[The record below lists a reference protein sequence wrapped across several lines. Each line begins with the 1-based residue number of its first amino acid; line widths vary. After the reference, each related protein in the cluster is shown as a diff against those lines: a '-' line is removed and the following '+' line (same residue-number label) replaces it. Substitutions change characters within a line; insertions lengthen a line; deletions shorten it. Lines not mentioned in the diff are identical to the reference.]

1 MYSIADLQTII
12 AQALLQR
19 DFPTEPGNLYDP
31 IRYFLSIGG
40 KRLRPV
46 LTLLATDLFG
56 EKIEKSL
63 SAALSIE
70 VFHNFTLMHDD
81 IMDEAP
87 LRRGKDTVHKKWN
100 TNTAIL
106 SGDAMMIM
114 SYQLLSESRTTD
126 LSEVLR
132 VFSKMALEVCEGQQ
146 LDMDFENSSSVTE
159 EDYLYMIR
167 LKTSVL
173 LGAALEIGALL
184 GGANAKERKLIY
196 EFGVNM
202 GIAFQLQDDL
212 LDIYGDPKKFGKQ
225 IGGDII
231 ENKKT
236 FLLINALRLTKGKEE
251 GKELEE
257 WINIPPTNNYNV
269 NEKIKAITSIYN
281 KYGVKALAEQ
291 KKSFFSNQAFQALQK
306 IDVPTARKQ
315 TLIDFTKGLFVR
327 ES

>member
-1 MYSIADLQTII
+1 MYSIVDLQTII

-19 DFPTEPGNLYDP
+19 DFPTKPSNLYDP

-63 SAALSIE
+63 SAALAIE

-114 SYQLLSESRTTD
+114 SYQLLSESQTTD
-126 LSEVLR
+126 LSEVLHI
-132 VFSKMALEVCEGQQ
+132 FSKMALDVCEGQQ
-146 LDMDFENSSSVTE
+146 LDMDFGNSLSVTE
-159 EDYLYMIR
+159 DDYLHMIR

-173 LGAALEIGALL
+173 LGAALEIGALI
-184 GGANAKERKLIY
+184 GGANTKERNLIY

-212 LDIYGDPKKFGKQ
+212 LDIYGDPEKFGKQ

-236 FLLINALRLTKGKEE
+236 FLLINAMRLTKGKKE
-251 GKELEE
+251 GKELEK
-257 WINIPPTNNYNV
+257 WINMPTNYNV
-269 NEKIKAITSIYN
+269 SEKIKAVTSIYN
-281 KYGVKALAEQ
+281 MYGVKALTEQ

-306 IDVPTARKQ
+306 IDISIARKRA
-315 TLIDFTKGLFVR
+315 LIDFTKSLFIR

>member
-12 AQALLQR
+12 AQTLLQR
-19 DFPTEPGNLYDP
+19 DFPTEPSNLYDP

-63 SAALSIE
+63 SAALAIE

-87 LRRGKDTVHKKWN
+87 LRRGKDTVHKKWD

-106 SGDAMMIM
+106 SGDAMMIT
-114 SYQLLSESRTTD
+114 SYQLLSKSQTNN
-126 LSEVLR
+126 LSEVLHI
-132 VFSKMALEVCEGQQ
+132 FSKMALEVCEGQQ
-146 LDMDFENSSSVTE
+146 LDMDFGNSPSVTE
-159 EDYLYMIR
+159 EGYLQMIR

-173 LGAALEIGALL
+173 LGAALEIGALIA
-184 GGANAKERKLIY
+184 GANPKDRKLIY

-225 IGGDII
+225 VGGDII

-236 FLLINALRLTKGKEE
+236 FLLINAIRLTKGKEE
-251 GKELEE
+251 EKELNG
-257 WINIPPTNNYNV
+257 WINMHANCNV
-269 NEKIKAITSIYN
+269 DDKINAITSIYN
-281 KYGVKALAEQ
+281 KYGVKTLAEE
-291 KKSFFSNQAFQALQK
+291 KKSFFSDQAFQALEK
-306 IDVPTARKQ
+306 IDVAADRKQ
-315 TLIDFTKGLFVR
+315 VLIKFTEGLFLR

>member
-1 MYSIADLQTII
+1 MYSIVDLQTII

-19 DFPTEPGNLYDP
+19 DFPAEPSNLYDP

-63 SAALSIE
+63 SAALAIE

-114 SYQLLSESRTTD
+114 SYQLLSESQTTD
-126 LSEVLR
+126 LSEVLHI
-132 VFSKMALEVCEGQQ
+132 FSKMALDVCEGQQ
-146 LDMDFENSSSVTE
+146 LDMDFGNSPSVTE
-159 EDYLYMIR
+159 DDYLHMIR

-173 LGAALEIGALL
+173 LGAALEIGALI
-184 GGANAKERKLIY
+184 GGANTKERNLIY

-212 LDIYGDPKKFGKQ
+212 LDIYGDPEKFGKQ

-236 FLLINALRLTKGKEE
+236 FLLINAMRLTKGKKEE
-251 GKELEE
+251 KELEK
-257 WINIPPTNNYNV
+257 WINMPANHNV
-269 NEKIKAITSIYN
+269 SEKIKAITSIYN
-281 KYGVKALAEQ
+281 MYGVKALTEQ

-306 IDVPTARKQ
+306 IDISIARKQ
-315 TLIDFTKGLFVR
+315 ALIDFTKSLFIR

>member
-1 MYSIADLQTII
+1 MYSIVDLQTII

-19 DFPTEPGNLYDP
+19 DFPTEPSNLYDP

-63 SAALSIE
+63 SAALAIE

-114 SYQLLSESRTTD
+114 SYQLLSESQTTD
-126 LSEVLR
+126 LSEVLHI
-132 VFSKMALEVCEGQQ
+132 FSKMALDVCEGQQ
-146 LDMDFENSSSVTE
+146 LDMDFGNSPSVTE
-159 EDYLYMIR
+159 DDYLHMIR

-173 LGAALEIGALL
+173 LGAALEIGALI
-184 GGANAKERKLIY
+184 GGANTKERNLIY

-212 LDIYGDPKKFGKQ
+212 LDIYGDPEKFGKQ

-236 FLLINALRLTKGKEE
+236 FLLINAMQLTKEKKE
-251 GKELEE
+251 GKELEK
-257 WINIPPTNNYNV
+257 WINMPTNYNV
-269 NEKIKAITSIYN
+269 SEKIKAVTSIYN
-281 KYGVKALAEQ
+281 MYGVKALTEQ

-306 IDVPTARKQ
+306 IDISIARKR
-315 TLIDFTKGLFVR
+315 TLIDFTKSLFIR

>member
-12 AQALLQR
+12 AQTLLQR
-19 DFPTEPGNLYDP
+19 DFPTEPSNLYDP

-63 SAALSIE
+63 SAALAIE

-87 LRRGKDTVHKKWN
+87 LRRGKDTVHKKWD

-106 SGDAMMIM
+106 SGDAMMIT
-114 SYQLLSESRTTD
+114 SYQLLSKSQTD
-126 LSEVLR
+126 NLSEVLHI
-132 VFSKMALEVCEGQQ
+132 FSKMALEVCEGQQ
-146 LDMDFENSSSVTE
+146 LDMDFGNSPSVTE
-159 EDYLYMIR
+159 EDYLQMIR

-173 LGAALEIGALL
+173 LGAALEIGALIA
-184 GGANAKERKLIY
+184 GANPKDRKLLY

-236 FLLINALRLTKGKEE
+236 FLLINAIRLTKGKEE
-251 GKELEE
+251 EKELKG
-257 WINIPPTNNYNV
+257 WIKRHANYNV
-269 NEKIKAITSIYN
+269 DEKINAITSIYN
-281 KYGVKALAEQ
+281 KYGIKTLAEE
-291 KKSFFSNQAFQALQK
+291 KKSFFSDQAFQALEK
-306 IDVPTARKQ
+306 IDVPANRKQ
-315 TLIDFTKGLFVR
+315 VLITFTKGLFVR

>member
-1 MYSIADLQTII
+1 MYSIVDLQTII

-19 DFPTEPGNLYDP
+19 DFPTEPSNLYDP

-63 SAALSIE
+63 SAALAIE

-114 SYQLLSESRTTD
+114 SYQLLSESQTTD
-126 LSEVLR
+126 LSEVLHI
-132 VFSKMALEVCEGQQ
+132 FSKMALDVCEGQQ
-146 LDMDFENSSSVTE
+146 LDMDFGNSPSVTE
-159 EDYLYMIR
+159 DDYLHMIR

-173 LGAALEIGALL
+173 LGAALEIGALI
-184 GGANAKERKLIY
+184 GGANTKERNLIY

-212 LDIYGDPKKFGKQ
+212 LDIYGDPEKFGKQ

-236 FLLINALRLTKGKEE
+236 FLLINAMRLTKEKKE
-251 GKELEE
+251 GKELEK
-257 WINIPPTNNYNV
+257 WINMPTNYNV
-269 NEKIKAITSIYN
+269 SEKIKAVTSIYN
-281 KYGVKALAEQ
+281 MYGVKALTEQ

-306 IDVPTARKQ
+306 IDISIARKRA
-315 TLIDFTKGLFVR
+315 LIDFTKSLFIR

>member
-1 MYSIADLQTII
+1 MYSIADLQTTI
-12 AQALLQR
+12 AQTLLQR
-19 DFPTEPGNLYDP
+19 DFPTEPSNLYDP

-63 SAALSIE
+63 SAALAIE

-87 LRRGKDTVHKKWN
+87 LRRGKDTVHKKWD

-106 SGDAMMIM
+106 SGDAMMII
-114 SYQLLSESRTTD
+114 SYQLLSKSQTNN
-126 LSEVLR
+126 LSEVLHI
-132 VFSKMALEVCEGQQ
+132 FSKMALEVCEGQQ
-146 LDMDFENSSSVTE
+146 LDMNFGNLPSVTE
-159 EDYLYMIR
+159 EDYLQMIR

-173 LGAALEIGALL
+173 LGAALEIGALI
-184 GGANAKERKLIY
+184 GGANLKERKLIY

-236 FLLINALRLTKGKEE
+236 FLLINAIRLAKGKEE
-251 GKELEE
+251 EKELER
-257 WINIPPTNNYNV
+257 WINMQANGNV
-269 NEKIKAITSIYN
+269 DEKINAITSIYN
-281 KYGVKALAEQ
+281 KYGVKMLTEE
-291 KKSFFSNQAFQALQK
+291 KKTFFSDQAFQALEK
-306 IDVPTARKQ
+306 IDVPADRKQ
-315 TLIDFTKGLFVR
+315 VLINFTKGLFIR

>member
-63 SAALSIE
+63 SAALAIE

-126 LSEVLR
+126 LSEVLH
-132 VFSKMALEVCEGQQ
+132 VFNKMALEVCEGQQ
-146 LDMDFENSSSVTE
+146 LDMDFGNSSSVTE
-159 EDYLYMIR
+159 EDYLNMIR

-173 LGAALEIGALL
+173 LGAALEIGALI
-184 GGANAKERKLIY
+184 GGANATERKLIY

-251 GKELEE
+251 GKELAE
-257 WINIPPTNNYNV
+257 WINIPANYNV

-281 KYGVKALAEQ
+281 KYGVKTLTEQ
-291 KKSFFSNQAFQALQK
+291 KKLFFSNQAFQALQK
-306 IDVPTARKQ
+306 IGVPIARKQ
-315 TLIDFTKGLFVR
+315 ALIDFTTGLFVR